1 MPQNPDPLL
10 TERTV
15 WEELEPL
22 VAAKLIASPDAEL
35 KAELERT
42 PIGHLGAGSRRVLAA
57 YLLAARRPSV
67 LALDEPTAGLDR
79 RNARL
84 IGSLVREAASRGSLV
99 LVSSHDESFVESVS
113 DRVFRVEG
121 GSLSSELLKVRR
133 SRIHPL
139 AASVAVALIASSI
152 TLEQEV
158 LGSLP
163 VMATSLV
170 LALLTVR
177 RASLIA
183 VWALRFLPMGLG
195 LGTFAFLAS
204 GGKQIELVPLLL
216 VRVETMVM
224 GSMLLAYGVESWE
237 LAYSLRSLGLPGW
250 FSSSIGIAHVL
261 LRRSLRALDEVIAA
275 LRSKGLIASPLH
287 QLTRVG
293 VITRALVA
301 ESLSSAEKVSL
312 ALEARGFDPEEWR
325 PIRPVPFRFWDLL
338 AIAVAASVFLISAL
352 L

>member
-1 MPQNPDPLL
+1 M
-10 TERTV
+10 
-15 WEELEPL
+15 
-22 VAAKLIASPDAEL
+22 
-35 KAELERT
+35 
-42 PIGHLGAGSRRVLAA
+42 
-57 YLLAARRPSV
+57 
-67 LALDEPTAGLDR
+67 
-79 RNARL
+79 
-84 IGSLVREAASRGSLV
+84 
-99 LVSSHDESFVESVS
+99 
-113 DRVFRVEG
+113 
-121 GSLSSELLKVRR
+121 SSELLKVRR
-133 SRIHPL
+133 SRIHPI
-139 AASVAVALIASSI
+139 AATVAVALIASSI
-152 TLEQEV
+152 TLERDV

-183 VWALRFLPMGLG
+183 VWAVRFLPMGLG
-195 LGTFAFLAS
+195 LGAFAFLAS

-293 VITRALVA
+293 VVTRALVA

-325 PIRPVPFRFWDLL
+325 PIRPVPFRFWDFL
-338 AIAVAASVFLISAL
+338 AIVLAASVFLISAL

>member
-1 MPQNPDPLL
+1 M
-10 TERTV
+10 
-15 WEELEPL
+15 
-22 VAAKLIASPDAEL
+22 
-35 KAELERT
+35 
-42 PIGHLGAGSRRVLAA
+42 
-57 YLLAARRPSV
+57 
-67 LALDEPTAGLDR
+67 
-79 RNARL
+79 
-84 IGSLVREAASRGSLV
+84 
-99 LVSSHDESFVESVS
+99 
-113 DRVFRVEG
+113 
-121 GSLSSELLKVRR
+121 SSELLKVRR

-139 AASVAVALIASSI
+139 SASVAVALIASSI
-152 TLEQEV
+152 TLEREV

-195 LGTFAFLAS
+195 LGAFAFLAS

-338 AIAVAASVFLISAL
+338 AIVVAASVFLISAL

>member
-1 MPQNPDPLL
+1 
-10 TERTV
+10 
-15 WEELEPL
+15 
-22 VAAKLIASPDAEL
+22 
-35 KAELERT
+35 
-42 PIGHLGAGSRRVLAA
+42 
-57 YLLAARRPSV
+57 
-67 LALDEPTAGLDR
+67 
-79 RNARL
+79 
-84 IGSLVREAASRGSLV
+84 
-99 LVSSHDESFVESVS
+99 
-113 DRVFRVEG
+113 
-121 GSLSSELLKVRR
+121 
-133 SRIHPL
+133 
-139 AASVAVALIASSI
+139 
-152 TLEQEV
+152 
-158 LGSLP
+158 
-163 VMATSLV
+163 MATSLV

-183 VWALRFLPMGLG
+183 VWAVRFLPMGLG
-195 LGTFAFLAS
+195 LGAFAFLAS

-237 LAYSLRSLGLPGW
+237 LAYTLRSLGLPGW

-338 AIAVAASVFLISAL
+338 AIVVAASVFLISAL

>member
-1 MPQNPDPLL
+1 
-10 TERTV
+10 
-15 WEELEPL
+15 
-22 VAAKLIASPDAEL
+22 
-35 KAELERT
+35 
-42 PIGHLGAGSRRVLAA
+42 
-57 YLLAARRPSV
+57 
-67 LALDEPTAGLDR
+67 
-79 RNARL
+79 
-84 IGSLVREAASRGSLV
+84 
-99 LVSSHDESFVESVS
+99 
-113 DRVFRVEG
+113 
-121 GSLSSELLKVRR
+121 LSSELLKVRR

-139 AASVAVALIASSI
+139 SASVAVALIASSI
-152 TLEQEV
+152 TLEREV

-170 LALLTVR
+170 LALLTVP

-195 LGTFAFLAS
+195 LGAFAFLAS

-293 VITRALVA
+293 VVTRALVA

-325 PIRPVPFRFWDLL
+325 PIRFVPFRFWDLL
-338 AIAVAASVFLISAL
+338 AIVVAASVFLISAL

>member
-1 MPQNPDPLL
+1 M
-10 TERTV
+10 
-15 WEELEPL
+15 
-22 VAAKLIASPDAEL
+22 
-35 KAELERT
+35 
-42 PIGHLGAGSRRVLAA
+42 
-57 YLLAARRPSV
+57 
-67 LALDEPTAGLDR
+67 
-79 RNARL
+79 
-84 IGSLVREAASRGSLV
+84 
-99 LVSSHDESFVESVS
+99 
-113 DRVFRVEG
+113 
-121 GSLSSELLKVRR
+121 SSELLKVRR

-139 AASVAVALIASSI
+139 SASVAVALIASSI
-152 TLEQEV
+152 TLEREV

-195 LGTFAFLAS
+195 LGAFAFLAS

-338 AIAVAASVFLISAL
+338 AIVLAASVFLISAL

>member
-1 MPQNPDPLL
+1 M
-10 TERTV
+10 
-15 WEELEPL
+15 
-22 VAAKLIASPDAEL
+22 
-35 KAELERT
+35 
-42 PIGHLGAGSRRVLAA
+42 
-57 YLLAARRPSV
+57 
-67 LALDEPTAGLDR
+67 
-79 RNARL
+79 
-84 IGSLVREAASRGSLV
+84 
-99 LVSSHDESFVESVS
+99 
-113 DRVFRVEG
+113 
-121 GSLSSELLKVRR
+121 SSELLKVRR

-139 AASVAVALIASSI
+139 SASVAVALIASSI

-163 VMATSLV
+163 VMVTSLV

-195 LGTFAFLAS
+195 LGAFAFLAS

-325 PIRPVPFRFWDLL
+325 PIRPVPFRFWDELV
-338 AIAVAASVFLISAL
+338 IVIAASVFLISAL

>member
-1 MPQNPDPLL
+1 M
-10 TERTV
+10 
-15 WEELEPL
+15 
-22 VAAKLIASPDAEL
+22 
-35 KAELERT
+35 
-42 PIGHLGAGSRRVLAA
+42 
-57 YLLAARRPSV
+57 
-67 LALDEPTAGLDR
+67 
-79 RNARL
+79 
-84 IGSLVREAASRGSLV
+84 
-99 LVSSHDESFVESVS
+99 
-113 DRVFRVEG
+113 
-121 GSLSSELLKVRR
+121 
-133 SRIHPL
+133 
-139 AASVAVALIASSI
+139 
-152 TLEQEV
+152 
-158 LGSLP
+158 GSLP
-163 VMATSLV
+163 VMATSLL

-195 LGTFAFLAS
+195 LGAFAFLAS

-325 PIRPVPFRFWDLL
+325 PIRPVPFRFWDFL
-338 AIAVAASVFLISAL
+338 AIVLAASVFLISAL

>member
-1 MPQNPDPLL
+1 
-10 TERTV
+10 
-15 WEELEPL
+15 
-22 VAAKLIASPDAEL
+22 
-35 KAELERT
+35 
-42 PIGHLGAGSRRVLAA
+42 
-57 YLLAARRPSV
+57 
-67 LALDEPTAGLDR
+67 
-79 RNARL
+79 
-84 IGSLVREAASRGSLV
+84 
-99 LVSSHDESFVESVS
+99 
-113 DRVFRVEG
+113 
-121 GSLSSELLKVRR
+121 LSSELLKVRR

-139 AASVAVALIASSI
+139 SASVAVALIASSI
-152 TLEQEV
+152 TLEREV

-195 LGTFAFLAS
+195 LGAFAFLAS

-293 VITRALVA
+293 VVTRALVA

-338 AIAVAASVFLISAL
+338 AIVVAASVFLISAL

>member
-1 MPQNPDPLL
+1 
-10 TERTV
+10 
-15 WEELEPL
+15 
-22 VAAKLIASPDAEL
+22 
-35 KAELERT
+35 
-42 PIGHLGAGSRRVLAA
+42 
-57 YLLAARRPSV
+57 
-67 LALDEPTAGLDR
+67 
-79 RNARL
+79 
-84 IGSLVREAASRGSLV
+84 
-99 LVSSHDESFVESVS
+99 
-113 DRVFRVEG
+113 
-121 GSLSSELLKVRR
+121 
-133 SRIHPL
+133 
-139 AASVAVALIASSI
+139 
-152 TLEQEV
+152 
-158 LGSLP
+158 
-163 VMATSLV
+163 MATSLL

-195 LGTFAFLAS
+195 LGAFAFLAS
-204 GGKQIELVPLLL
+204 GGKEIGLVPLLL

-261 LRRSLRALDEVIAA
+261 LRRSLGALDEVIAA

-325 PIRPVPFRFWDLL
+325 PIRPVPFRFWDFL
-338 AIAVAASVFLISAL
+338 AIVVAASVFLISAL

>member
-1 MPQNPDPLL
+1 
-10 TERTV
+10 
-15 WEELEPL
+15 
-22 VAAKLIASPDAEL
+22 
-35 KAELERT
+35 
-42 PIGHLGAGSRRVLAA
+42 
-57 YLLAARRPSV
+57 
-67 LALDEPTAGLDR
+67 
-79 RNARL
+79 
-84 IGSLVREAASRGSLV
+84 
-99 LVSSHDESFVESVS
+99 
-113 DRVFRVEG
+113 
-121 GSLSSELLKVRR
+121 
-133 SRIHPL
+133 
-139 AASVAVALIASSI
+139 
-152 TLEQEV
+152 
-158 LGSLP
+158 
-163 VMATSLV
+163 MATSLV

-183 VWALRFLPMGLG
+183 VWAVRFLPMGLG
-195 LGTFAFLAS
+195 LGAFAFLAS

-237 LAYSLRSLGLPGW
+237 LAYTLRSLGLPGW

-275 LRSKGLIASPLH
+275 FRSKGLIASPLH

-325 PIRPVPFRFWDLL
+325 PIRPIPFRLWDLL
-338 AIAVAASVFLISAL
+338 AIVVAASVFLISAL

>member
-1 MPQNPDPLL
+1 
-10 TERTV
+10 
-15 WEELEPL
+15 
-22 VAAKLIASPDAEL
+22 
-35 KAELERT
+35 
-42 PIGHLGAGSRRVLAA
+42 
-57 YLLAARRPSV
+57 
-67 LALDEPTAGLDR
+67 
-79 RNARL
+79 
-84 IGSLVREAASRGSLV
+84 
-99 LVSSHDESFVESVS
+99 
-113 DRVFRVEG
+113 
-121 GSLSSELLKVRR
+121 LSSELLKVRR

-152 TLEQEV
+152 TLEWKV

-177 RASLIA
+177 RAFLIA

-195 LGTFAFLAS
+195 LGAFAFLAS

-261 LRRSLRALDEVIAA
+261 LRRSLKALDEVIAA

-325 PIRPVPFRFWDLL
+325 PIRPVPLRFWDVLV
-338 AIAVAASVFLISAL
+338 IVIAASVFLISAL

>member
-1 MPQNPDPLL
+1 
-10 TERTV
+10 
-15 WEELEPL
+15 
-22 VAAKLIASPDAEL
+22 
-35 KAELERT
+35 
-42 PIGHLGAGSRRVLAA
+42 
-57 YLLAARRPSV
+57 
-67 LALDEPTAGLDR
+67 
-79 RNARL
+79 
-84 IGSLVREAASRGSLV
+84 
-99 LVSSHDESFVESVS
+99 
-113 DRVFRVEG
+113 
-121 GSLSSELLKVRR
+121 LSSELLKVRR

-152 TLEQEV
+152 TLEREV

-195 LGTFAFLAS
+195 LGAFAFLAS

-338 AIAVAASVFLISAL
+338 AIVVAASVFLISAL

>member
-1 MPQNPDPLL
+1 M
-10 TERTV
+10 
-15 WEELEPL
+15 
-22 VAAKLIASPDAEL
+22 
-35 KAELERT
+35 
-42 PIGHLGAGSRRVLAA
+42 
-57 YLLAARRPSV
+57 
-67 LALDEPTAGLDR
+67 
-79 RNARL
+79 
-84 IGSLVREAASRGSLV
+84 
-99 LVSSHDESFVESVS
+99 
-113 DRVFRVEG
+113 
-121 GSLSSELLKVRR
+121 SSELLKVRR

-139 AASVAVALIASSI
+139 SASVAVALIASSI

-195 LGTFAFLAS
+195 LGAFAFLAS

-216 VRVETMVM
+216 LRVETMVM

-261 LRRSLRALDEVIAA
+261 LRRSLRALDEMIAA

-293 VITRALVA
+293 VVTRALVA

>member
-1 MPQNPDPLL
+1 
-10 TERTV
+10 
-15 WEELEPL
+15 
-22 VAAKLIASPDAEL
+22 
-35 KAELERT
+35 
-42 PIGHLGAGSRRVLAA
+42 
-57 YLLAARRPSV
+57 
-67 LALDEPTAGLDR
+67 
-79 RNARL
+79 
-84 IGSLVREAASRGSLV
+84 
-99 LVSSHDESFVESVS
+99 
-113 DRVFRVEG
+113 
-121 GSLSSELLKVRR
+121 LSSELLKVRR

-139 AASVAVALIASSI
+139 SASVAVALIASSI

-163 VMATSLV
+163 VMVTSLV
-170 LALLTVR
+170 LELLTVR

-195 LGTFAFLAS
+195 LGAFAFLAS

-224 GSMLLAYGVESWE
+224 GSMLLACGVESWE

-261 LRRSLRALDEVIAA
+261 LWRSLRALDEVIAA

-325 PIRPVPFRFWDLL
+325 PIRPVPFRFWDFL
-338 AIAVAASVFLISAL
+338 AIVLAASVFLISAL

>member
-1 MPQNPDPLL
+1 M
-10 TERTV
+10 
-15 WEELEPL
+15 
-22 VAAKLIASPDAEL
+22 
-35 KAELERT
+35 
-42 PIGHLGAGSRRVLAA
+42 
-57 YLLAARRPSV
+57 
-67 LALDEPTAGLDR
+67 
-79 RNARL
+79 
-84 IGSLVREAASRGSLV
+84 
-99 LVSSHDESFVESVS
+99 
-113 DRVFRVEG
+113 
-121 GSLSSELLKVRR
+121 SSELLKVRR
-133 SRIHPL
+133 SRIHPI
-139 AASVAVALIASSI
+139 AATVAVALIASSI
-152 TLEQEV
+152 TLERDV

-183 VWALRFLPMGLG
+183 VWAVRFLPMGLG
-195 LGTFAFLAS
+195 LGAFAFLAS

-325 PIRPVPFRFWDLL
+325 PIRPVPFRFWDSLV
-338 AIAVAASVFLISAL
+338 IVVAASVSLITSL

>member
-1 MPQNPDPLL
+1 M
-10 TERTV
+10 
-15 WEELEPL
+15 
-22 VAAKLIASPDAEL
+22 
-35 KAELERT
+35 
-42 PIGHLGAGSRRVLAA
+42 
-57 YLLAARRPSV
+57 
-67 LALDEPTAGLDR
+67 
-79 RNARL
+79 
-84 IGSLVREAASRGSLV
+84 
-99 LVSSHDESFVESVS
+99 
-113 DRVFRVEG
+113 
-121 GSLSSELLKVRR
+121 
-133 SRIHPL
+133 
-139 AASVAVALIASSI
+139 
-152 TLEQEV
+152 
-158 LGSLP
+158 GSLP
-163 VMATSLV
+163 VMATSLL

-195 LGTFAFLAS
+195 LGAFAFLAS

-325 PIRPVPFRFWDLL
+325 PIRPVPFRFWDFL
-338 AIAVAASVFLISAL
+338 AIVVAASVFLISAL

>member
-1 MPQNPDPLL
+1 
-10 TERTV
+10 
-15 WEELEPL
+15 
-22 VAAKLIASPDAEL
+22 
-35 KAELERT
+35 
-42 PIGHLGAGSRRVLAA
+42 
-57 YLLAARRPSV
+57 
-67 LALDEPTAGLDR
+67 
-79 RNARL
+79 
-84 IGSLVREAASRGSLV
+84 
-99 LVSSHDESFVESVS
+99 
-113 DRVFRVEG
+113 
-121 GSLSSELLKVRR
+121 LSSELLKVRR

-152 TLEQEV
+152 TLEREV

-183 VWALRFLPMGLG
+183 VWAVRFLPMGLG
-195 LGTFAFLAS
+195 LGAFAFLAS

-293 VITRALVA
+293 VVTRALVA

-338 AIAVAASVFLISAL
+338 AIVVAASVFLISAL

>member
-1 MPQNPDPLL
+1 
-10 TERTV
+10 
-15 WEELEPL
+15 
-22 VAAKLIASPDAEL
+22 
-35 KAELERT
+35 
-42 PIGHLGAGSRRVLAA
+42 
-57 YLLAARRPSV
+57 
-67 LALDEPTAGLDR
+67 
-79 RNARL
+79 
-84 IGSLVREAASRGSLV
+84 
-99 LVSSHDESFVESVS
+99 
-113 DRVFRVEG
+113 
-121 GSLSSELLKVRR
+121 LSSELLKVRR

-139 AASVAVALIASSI
+139 SASVAVALIASSI
-152 TLEQEV
+152 TLEWEV

-163 VMATSLV
+163 VMVTSLV

-183 VWALRFLPMGLG
+183 VWAVRFLPMGLG
-195 LGTFAFLAS
+195 LGAFAFLAS

-325 PIRPVPFRFWDLL
+325 PIRPVPFRFWDFL
-338 AIAVAASVFLISAL
+338 AIVVAASVFLISAL

>member
-1 MPQNPDPLL
+1 M
-10 TERTV
+10 
-15 WEELEPL
+15 
-22 VAAKLIASPDAEL
+22 
-35 KAELERT
+35 
-42 PIGHLGAGSRRVLAA
+42 
-57 YLLAARRPSV
+57 
-67 LALDEPTAGLDR
+67 
-79 RNARL
+79 
-84 IGSLVREAASRGSLV
+84 
-99 LVSSHDESFVESVS
+99 
-113 DRVFRVEG
+113 
-121 GSLSSELLKVRR
+121 
-133 SRIHPL
+133 
-139 AASVAVALIASSI
+139 
-152 TLEQEV
+152 
-158 LGSLP
+158 GSLP
-163 VMATSLV
+163 VMATSLL

-195 LGTFAFLAS
+195 LGAFAFLAS

-261 LRRSLRALDEVIAA
+261 LRRSLGALDEVIAA

-325 PIRPVPFRFWDLL
+325 PIRPVPFRFWDFL
-338 AIAVAASVFLISAL
+338 AIVVAASVFLISAL

>member
-1 MPQNPDPLL
+1 
-10 TERTV
+10 
-15 WEELEPL
+15 
-22 VAAKLIASPDAEL
+22 
-35 KAELERT
+35 
-42 PIGHLGAGSRRVLAA
+42 
-57 YLLAARRPSV
+57 
-67 LALDEPTAGLDR
+67 
-79 RNARL
+79 
-84 IGSLVREAASRGSLV
+84 
-99 LVSSHDESFVESVS
+99 
-113 DRVFRVEG
+113 
-121 GSLSSELLKVRR
+121 LSSELLKVRR

-139 AASVAVALIASSI
+139 SASVAVALIASSI

-177 RASLIA
+177 KASLIA
-183 VWALRFLPMGLG
+183 VWAVRFLPMGLG
-195 LGTFAFLAS
+195 LGAFAFLAS

-312 ALEARGFDPEEWR
+312 ALEARGFDPEGWR
-325 PIRPVPFRFWDLL
+325 PIRPVPFRFWDFL
-338 AIAVAASVFLISAL
+338 AIVLAASVFLISAL

>member
-1 MPQNPDPLL
+1 
-10 TERTV
+10 
-15 WEELEPL
+15 
-22 VAAKLIASPDAEL
+22 
-35 KAELERT
+35 
-42 PIGHLGAGSRRVLAA
+42 
-57 YLLAARRPSV
+57 
-67 LALDEPTAGLDR
+67 
-79 RNARL
+79 
-84 IGSLVREAASRGSLV
+84 
-99 LVSSHDESFVESVS
+99 
-113 DRVFRVEG
+113 
-121 GSLSSELLKVRR
+121 LSSELLKVRR

-152 TLEQEV
+152 TLEREV

-195 LGTFAFLAS
+195 LGAFAFLAS

-293 VITRALVA
+293 VVTRALVA

-325 PIRPVPFRFWDLL
+325 PIRPVPFRFWDFL
-338 AIAVAASVFLISAL
+338 AIVVAASVFLISAL

>member
-1 MPQNPDPLL
+1 
-10 TERTV
+10 
-15 WEELEPL
+15 
-22 VAAKLIASPDAEL
+22 
-35 KAELERT
+35 
-42 PIGHLGAGSRRVLAA
+42 
-57 YLLAARRPSV
+57 
-67 LALDEPTAGLDR
+67 
-79 RNARL
+79 
-84 IGSLVREAASRGSLV
+84 
-99 LVSSHDESFVESVS
+99 
-113 DRVFRVEG
+113 
-121 GSLSSELLKVRR
+121 LSSELLKVRR

-152 TLEQEV
+152 TLEREV

-195 LGTFAFLAS
+195 LGAFAFLAS

-293 VITRALVA
+293 VVTRALVA

-325 PIRPVPFRFWDLL
+325 PIRPVPFRFWDFL

>member
-1 MPQNPDPLL
+1 M
-10 TERTV
+10 
-15 WEELEPL
+15 
-22 VAAKLIASPDAEL
+22 
-35 KAELERT
+35 
-42 PIGHLGAGSRRVLAA
+42 
-57 YLLAARRPSV
+57 
-67 LALDEPTAGLDR
+67 
-79 RNARL
+79 
-84 IGSLVREAASRGSLV
+84 
-99 LVSSHDESFVESVS
+99 
-113 DRVFRVEG
+113 
-121 GSLSSELLKVRR
+121 
-133 SRIHPL
+133 
-139 AASVAVALIASSI
+139 
-152 TLEQEV
+152 
-158 LGSLP
+158 GSLP

-195 LGTFAFLAS
+195 LGAFAFLAS
-204 GGKQIELVPLLL
+204 GGKEIELVPLLL
-216 VRVETMVM
+216 LRVETMVM

-261 LRRSLRALDEVIAA
+261 LRRSLGALDEVIAA

-325 PIRPVPFRFWDLL
+325 PIRPVPFRFWDFL
-338 AIAVAASVFLISAL
+338 AIVLAASVFLISAL

>member
-1 MPQNPDPLL
+1 
-10 TERTV
+10 
-15 WEELEPL
+15 
-22 VAAKLIASPDAEL
+22 
-35 KAELERT
+35 
-42 PIGHLGAGSRRVLAA
+42 
-57 YLLAARRPSV
+57 
-67 LALDEPTAGLDR
+67 
-79 RNARL
+79 
-84 IGSLVREAASRGSLV
+84 
-99 LVSSHDESFVESVS
+99 
-113 DRVFRVEG
+113 
-121 GSLSSELLKVRR
+121 LSSELLKVRR

-152 TLEQEV
+152 TLEREV

-195 LGTFAFLAS
+195 LGAFAFLAS

-261 LRRSLRALDEVIAA
+261 LKEVPQGARRGDRRPQVQGPHRLTAPPADEGRGHHQSARRRIALLRREGLAGAGGEGLRPGGMETDQACALPLLGLVGDRRGGIGLPDLRFTVTDPASNLNRALED
-275 LRSKGLIASPLH
+275 
-287 QLTRVG
+287 LT
-293 VITRALVA
+293 
-301 ESLSSAEKVSL
+301 
-312 ALEARGFDPEEWR
+312 
-325 PIRPVPFRFWDLL
+325 
-338 AIAVAASVFLISAL
+338 
-352 L
+352 

>member
-1 MPQNPDPLL
+1 
-10 TERTV
+10 
-15 WEELEPL
+15 
-22 VAAKLIASPDAEL
+22 
-35 KAELERT
+35 
-42 PIGHLGAGSRRVLAA
+42 
-57 YLLAARRPSV
+57 
-67 LALDEPTAGLDR
+67 
-79 RNARL
+79 
-84 IGSLVREAASRGSLV
+84 
-99 LVSSHDESFVESVS
+99 
-113 DRVFRVEG
+113 
-121 GSLSSELLKVRR
+121 LSSELLKVRR

-139 AASVAVALIASSI
+139 SASVAVALIASSI
-152 TLEQEV
+152 TLEREV

-170 LALLTVR
+170 LALLTVP

-195 LGTFAFLAS
+195 LGAFAFLAS

-293 VITRALVA
+293 VVTRALVA

-338 AIAVAASVFLISAL
+338 AIVVAASVFLISAL

>member
-1 MPQNPDPLL
+1 
-10 TERTV
+10 
-15 WEELEPL
+15 
-22 VAAKLIASPDAEL
+22 
-35 KAELERT
+35 
-42 PIGHLGAGSRRVLAA
+42 
-57 YLLAARRPSV
+57 
-67 LALDEPTAGLDR
+67 
-79 RNARL
+79 
-84 IGSLVREAASRGSLV
+84 
-99 LVSSHDESFVESVS
+99 
-113 DRVFRVEG
+113 
-121 GSLSSELLKVRR
+121 LSSELLKVRR

-139 AASVAVALIASSI
+139 SASVAVALIASSI

-195 LGTFAFLAS
+195 LGAFAFLAS

-261 LRRSLRALDEVIAA
+261 LRRSLGALDEVIAA

-325 PIRPVPFRFWDLL
+325 PIRPVPFRFWDFL
-338 AIAVAASVFLISAL
+338 AIVVAASVFLISAL

>member
-1 MPQNPDPLL
+1 
-10 TERTV
+10 
-15 WEELEPL
+15 
-22 VAAKLIASPDAEL
+22 
-35 KAELERT
+35 
-42 PIGHLGAGSRRVLAA
+42 
-57 YLLAARRPSV
+57 
-67 LALDEPTAGLDR
+67 
-79 RNARL
+79 
-84 IGSLVREAASRGSLV
+84 
-99 LVSSHDESFVESVS
+99 
-113 DRVFRVEG
+113 
-121 GSLSSELLKVRR
+121 LSSELLKVRR

-139 AASVAVALIASSI
+139 SASVAVALIASSI
-152 TLEQEV
+152 TLEREV

-195 LGTFAFLAS
+195 LGAFAFLAS

-338 AIAVAASVFLISAL
+338 AIVVAASVFLISAL